1 LNRVSSDLPEQ
12 HREALVLQLI
22 NTEQIKLKSLH
33 LTTSRKRDRF
43 LIRRVFTFAKILND
57 QKFYPPHEIY
67 GAMFAQRISLYPG
80 FQRNRAELAEK
91 IKFQVSAMLQT
102 IK

>member
-1 LNRVSSDLPEQ
+1 
-12 HREALVLQLI
+12 LQLI

-43 LIRRVFTFAKILND
+43 LIRRVFTLFAKILND

-67 GAMFAQRISLYPG
+67 GAIVAQRISLYLG